1 MNIEFLKNLSN
12 ADGIASNE
20 KEVRQAIL
28 AELEELPYEKQTDG
42 LGSLIFTK
50 KGKSSKSIMICGHMD
65 EVGFMVRSISNLG
78 FDSFN
83 GGWRCQIQSPSI
95 CKKFRITTFDGKK
108 IQRSH

>member
-42 LGSLIFTK
+42 LGSLNLYE
-50 KGKSSKSIMICGHMD
+50 KG
-65 EVGFMVRSISNLG
+65 
-78 FDSFN
+78 
-83 GGWRCQIQSPSI
+83 Q
-95 CKKFRITTFDGKK
+95 KFEEYYDLWAHG
-108 IQRSH
+108 

>member
-50 KGKSSKSIMICGHMD
+50 KGKSSKTIAMEKRKIFI
-65 EVGFMVRSISNLG
+65 VISA
-78 FDSFN
+78 
-83 GGWRCQIQSPSI
+83 
-95 CKKFRITTFDGKK
+95 
-108 IQRSH
+108 QRQLKRLLS

>member
-28 AELEELPYEKQTDG
+28 TELDELSYEKGTDG

-50 KGKSSKSIMICGHMD
+50 K
-65 EVGFMVRSISNLG
+65 EQV
-78 FDSFN
+78 
-83 GGWRCQIQSPSI
+83 
-95 CKKFRITTFDGKK
+95 
-108 IQRSH
+108 QRAS